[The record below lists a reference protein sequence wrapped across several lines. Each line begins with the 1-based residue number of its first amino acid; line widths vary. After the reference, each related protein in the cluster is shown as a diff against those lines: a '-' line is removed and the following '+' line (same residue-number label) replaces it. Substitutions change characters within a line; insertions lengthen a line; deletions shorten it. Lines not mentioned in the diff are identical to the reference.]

1 MSIIINRLRAIVADI
16 IHLAEVAVRWKYAN
30 WLVGIF
36 LALAG
41 IMLAIEAFQV
51 ALILMGASLI
61 WGTVMWWR
69 SEHAKKQT
77 KINKKWIKK
86 PLLQLQLVGALVIIL
101 IHLWPMY
108 LISSYAE
115 HKELEKLEG
124 RLLPARDTDP
134 PNSCSFEL
142 KDSAGHAVQLMPKDA
157 LKVFLGKFMV
167 TYSTFPHNI
176 FTVNGKNPLILDRDA
191 SGQIALTMDILD
203 RDEKVVVRFE
213 NGHFW
218 VNPNTRAH
226 MDRGDDKSSLVVI
239 DNYGNRVLDMRYL
252 NKHAV
257 VISALLQYSHA
268 KPARIEKTKFADVC
282 LGDVGSTGI
291 NFNSPE

>member
-1 MSIIINRLRAIVADI
+1 M
-16 IHLAEVAVRWKYAN
+16 EVRE
-30 WLVGIF
+30 
-36 LALAG
+36 LAG
-41 IMLAIEAFQV
+41 RHFL
-51 ALILMGASLI
+51 GAGWHYVGDRGVSDSPNTNGSLVDL
-61 WGTVMWWR
+61 GNCNVVEVRACQKADKDQQEMEKETVVSITIRWR
-69 SEHAKKQT
+69 SSNNLGSFVA
-77 KINKKWIKK
+77 
-86 PLLQLQLVGALVIIL
+86 
-101 IHLWPMY
+101 MY
-108 LISSYAE
+108 LISRYAE

-124 RLLPARDTDP
+124 RLLPARDPDP
-134 PNSCSFEL
+134 PNSCSFEM
-142 KDSAGHAVQLMPKDA
+142 KDSAGHKVQLMPKEA

-226 MDRGDDKSSLVVI
+226 MDRGDDKSSLVVV
-239 DNYGNRVLDMRYL
+239 DNYGNQVLDMRYL

-268 KPARIEKTKFADVC
+268 KPVRIEKTKFADVC